1 MQPPVCYHG
10 LNGVNVLSPIV
21 AVVNT
26 ISRNSIVHTLAHAG
40 AWILLLTAASFAG
53 QPAAVSSYRDPAE
66 LVRKAVQNEIKAAN
80 DDTAHFLFRG
90 TKITSKGSTT
100 RLYVETKEATAGLVV
115 AYNGKPLTPEQRH
128 AEEERVERF
137 INHPEELKKK
147 REQER
152 ANAEHTL
159 RIMRAL
165 PDAFLFEYAGEEQ
178 GSEGIGRAGQ
188 PLAKLKFRPNPR
200 YQPPSHVEE
209 VLIGMQGYVLV
220 DTNRY
225 RLASIDGT
233 LFKEVAFGW
242 GILGHLDPGSRFVV
256 QQQEVGD
263 DLWEIS
269 NMTLSFTG
277 KILLFK
283 NLSIVSTEVFSG
295 FKQVPADL
303 TFAQALELLKK
314 EESSVAADNSSA
326 TKLVHQRIAKGA
338 LLVWGRA
345 PREPARFAEAPSVAE
360 GEVEGSKPS
369 AARQL
374 PVPRQQRIRASLSQ
388 PETFLPAR

>member
-1 MQPPVCYHG
+1 LRLAPAAGNHSPSGTYRSDRERGFTPMPPPVCYHDQ
-10 LNGVNVLSPIV
+10 NGVNVLSPIV
-21 AVVNT
+21 AVVNS
-26 ISRNSIVHTLAHAG
+26 ISRKSLAHTLAHAG
-40 AWILLLTAASFAG
+40 AWILLLTATSFAG
-53 QPAAVSSYRDPAE
+53 QPATVSSYRDPAE

-80 DDTAHFLFRG
+80 DETAHFLFRG
-90 TKITSKGSTT
+90 TKITPKGSTT

-159 RIMRAL
+159 RIMRGL
-165 PDAFLFEYAGEEQ
+165 PDAFLFEYTGEEQ
-178 GSEGIGRAGQ
+178 GSQGIGRAGQ

-209 VLIGMQGYVLV
+209 VLTGMQGYVLV

-233 LFKEVAFGW
+233 LFKEVGFGW

-283 NLSIVSTEVFSG
+283 NLSIISTEVFSS
-295 FKQVPADL
+295 FKQVPSDL
-303 TFAQALELLKK
+303 TFAQAVELLKK
-314 EESSVAADNSSA
+314 EESSATAD
-326 TKLVHQRIAKGA
+326 KVCC
-338 LLVWGRA
+338 
-345 PREPARFAEAPSVAE
+345 
-360 GEVEGSKPS
+360 
-369 AARQL
+369 
-374 PVPRQQRIRASLSQ
+374 QQTRTTS
-388 PETFLPAR
+388 E